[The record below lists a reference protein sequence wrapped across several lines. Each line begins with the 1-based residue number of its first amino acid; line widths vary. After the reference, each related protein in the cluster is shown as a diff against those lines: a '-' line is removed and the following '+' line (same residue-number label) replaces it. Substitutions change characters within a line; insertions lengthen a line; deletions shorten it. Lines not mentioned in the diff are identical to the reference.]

1 MFADRAKIII
11 KSGKGGDGH
20 VSFRR
25 EKYVPDGGPDGGD
38 GGKGGD
44 VIFVVDEGLNTLT
57 DYRHRRKFAAGA
69 GEEGGKRNCH
79 GKKGAD
85 LILKVP
91 EGTVIKDALT
101 EKVIADMSGDNR
113 RQVILKGGRGGL
125 GNQHFATSTM
135 QAPKYAQP
143 GGEAMELEVLLELK
157 VIADVGLV
165 GFPNVGKST
174 FINKYV
180 GKVTAKTGDKPG
192 VTRGKQWIKLK
203 KDFELLDTPGILWPK
218 FEDQQVGL
226 KLAFTGAIND
236 DILDPEN
243 MAIAFINHMIS
254 RNPDCLRNR
263 YQITFDTIEEPHVI
277 LEKIA
282 MARGFKKKGD
292 EPDLER
298 AGKILMDEYRGGKLG
313 RLTLELP
320 EDIDVMLEQKKA
332 RAAEKAVLDK
342 ERKKAY
348 NNKKKK

>member
-1 MFADRAKIII
+1 MQLESLSWFPGHMTKTRRMVASEIGSMDAVCEIIDARITRASRNPDLDDLTAGKPRIVVLNRVDQADPKATKQWAAWFRAQGYAVLEVDA
-11 KSGKGGDGH
+11 KSGAGVKQFAPAVRALLADKLRAYEEKGQ
-20 VSFRR
+20 
-25 EKYVPDGGPDGGD
+25 
-38 GGKGGD
+38 
-44 VIFVVDEGLNTLT
+44 I
-57 DYRHRRKFAAGA
+57 
-69 GEEGGKRNCH
+69 
-79 GKKGAD
+79 
-85 LILKVP
+85 
-91 EGTVIKDALT
+91 
-101 EKVIADMSGDNR
+101 
-113 RQVILKGGRGGL
+113 GRVLRVMVL
-125 GNQHFATSTM
+125 G
-135 QAPKYAQP
+135 
-143 GGEAMELEVLLELK
+143 
-157 VIADVGLV
+157 I
-165 GFPNVGKST
+165 PNVGKST
-174 FINKYV
+174 FINKV
-180 GKVTAKTGDKPG
+180 SGRKTAKAEDRPG
-192 VTRGKQWIKLK
+192 VTRGKQWVNVDGGLL
-203 KDFELLDTPGILWPK
+203 LLDTPGILWPK

-243 MAIAFINHMIS
+243 MALAFINHMIS

-282 MARGFKKKGD
+282 MARGFKKKGG

>member
-1 MFADRAKIII
+1 MVSRAHDKN
-11 KSGKGGDGH
+11 
-20 VSFRR
+20 
-25 EKYVPDGGPDGGD
+25 PQND
-38 GGKGGD
+38 GGKYFSGGYCHRTGRCKNSIQQQKPD
-44 VIFVVDEGLNTLT
+44 LDTLAKNKHRILLLNKCDLADERATDIWQEYFEKQGFRVIRIN
-57 DYRHRRKFAAGA
+57 A
-69 GEEGGKRNCH
+69 
-79 GKKGAD
+79 
-85 LILKVP
+85 
-91 EGTVIKDALT
+91 
-101 EKVIADMSGDNR
+101 
-113 RQVILKGGRGGL
+113 LKGNGL
-125 GNQHFATSTM
+125 G
-135 QAPKYAQP
+135 
-143 GGEAMELEVLLELK
+143 EVTETARSLMKEKIEKLK
-157 VIADVGLV
+157 ARGRINVPIRSMIVGI
-165 GFPNVGKST
+165 PNVGKST